1 MSSEV
6 RRPAVE
12 SYNMQGP
19 GACKDMRTKRRKEG
33 QEEGKECSTV
43 SPKIQILKISN
54 LYSTSGGG
62 DISLHGGCELCSSKL
77 LFLRLSALDNRHCKQ
92 LLVDVG
98 VAVENV
104 IDLHT
109 TYRQVR
115 VIRCIIMW
123 PI

>member
-1 MSSEV
+1 
-6 RRPAVE
+6 
-12 SYNMQGP
+12 MQGP
-19 GACKDMRTKRRKEG
+19 DACKDMRTKGRKEG
-33 QEEGKECSTV
+33 QKEGKACSMI

-54 LYSTSGGG
+54 LYSTSRGG
-62 DISLHGGCELCSSKL
+62 DISLHGGRELCSSKL
-77 LFLRLSALDNRHCKQ
+77 LFLCLSALDNWHCKQ

-109 TYRQVR
+109 TYRQVH
-115 VIRCIIMW
+115 VTRCIIMW